1 MPTLDDSPILETLTP
16 VEFEADV
23 AGTATSIATQDLIL
37 IYDVS
42 EQKIKTISAAELM
55 NCFNDT
61 TVDPTP

>member
-42 EQKIKTISAAELM
+42 EQKIKTCCLRLITEQTGM
-55 NCFNDT
+55 IYKG
-61 TVDPTP
+61 